1 MELRE
6 IATFLQVAQL
16 KSFSKAAR
24 QLGYSQAAVTIQI
37 KQLEKELNVHLFD
50 RIGKQTTLTHQG
62 AVFYEHAAAILR
74 DLEHARDAVMESSE
88 LTGTLCLGTIES
100 ICASIFPPLLKEY
113 HKLYPKVNVSII
125 TDSPETLLEMMNSN
139 AIDIVYFLD
148 KRMYDDKWI
157 KVLEEPEDIVFVASA
172 SHPFAGRKGLNL
184 TEVIEQPFILT
195 EKNASYRFILEQ
207 YLAAQNMA
215 IRPFLEI
222 GNTEFIINLLRAN
235 MGVSFLPQFT
245 IYTDIREGRLK
256 SLDVSDFYMRTWR
269 QIVYHKDKWVTREM
283 NAFIELA
290 KSMLPPF
297 LSE

>member
-1 MELRE
+1 MEIRE

-16 KSFSKAAR
+16 KSFSKAAKH
-24 QLGYSQAAVTIQI
+24 LGYSQAAVTIQV
-37 KQLEKELNVHLFD
+37 KQLEKELKVHLFD

-74 DLEHARDAVMESSE
+74 DLEHAKDAVMESSE

-113 HKLYPKVNVSII
+113 HRLYPQVNVSII
-125 TDSPETLLEMMNSN
+125 TDSPETLLDMMNSN

-157 KVLEEPEDIVFVASA
+157 KVLEEPEDIVFVS
-172 SHPFAGRKGLNL
+172 SFEHPFAACKNL
-184 TEVIEQPFILT
+184 SLSQVIAQPFILT

-222 GNTEFIINLLRAN
+222 GNTEFIINLLLAN
-235 MGVSFLPQFT
+235 MGLSFLPRFT
-245 IYTDIREGRLK
+245 IETDIESGRLA
-256 SLDVSDFYMRTWR
+256 SLDVKDFDMRIWR

-283 NAFIELA
+283 SAFIELA
-290 KSMLPPF
+290 KSI
-297 LSE
+297 S